1 MSKPRYYVRKFLN
14 RQHHHAGAYVLAEV
28 PRTRAKGDPADLPW
42 SILEISDCSR
52 RVSLDFPLDA
62 RERAN
67 SVRKAYLLA
76 EVVRRFADA
85 LAEEARLADERQ
97 RRHSA

>member
-1 MSKPRYYVRKFLN
+1 MSKPRYYARKFLN
-14 RQHHHAGAYVLAEV
+14 RKRHHAGAYVLAEV
-28 PRTRAKGDPADLPW
+28 PRTRAGGGPEDLSW
-42 SILEISDCSR
+42 STLEIADCSR
-52 RVSLDFPLDA
+52 RVSLDFPLE
-62 RERAN
+62 RHERAN

-97 RRHSA
+97 RRSA